1 MIFKNFNENHTHIN
15 NYNHYTTINKYNES
29 CKVAQNVSNVAFK
42 PKYFEKFAPLNNEQN
57 QNQAEFTENQN
68 FT

>member
-1 MIFKNFNENHTHIN
+1 MN

-29 CKVAQNVSNVAFK
+29 SKVAQNVSNVAFK